1 MTPDPAETL
10 KLLPESTP
18 VLRFV
23 YISADN
29 LLTRVTT
36 RIDEVCW
43 DVEKDLK
50 KRNQNHA

>member
-23 YISADN
+23 YISGSDA
-29 LLTRVTT
+29 LPSLFTVKVCMH
-36 RIDEVCW
+36 RI
-43 DVEKDLK
+43 KY
-50 KRNQNHA
+50 AFS